1 LSVRWLRC
9 GTTGVRVVV
18 SLGCSGGG
26 GPVYTARRRTAA
38 ATGMDF
44 GFDLGAAAVAAR
56 RAAGVRLC
64 GRARQRCNPC
74 THPHRRLHTT
84 TPPYSSSRPPPPP
97 PPFARPSE
105 CVRVRCPCGRVP
117 PRPTRRA
124 ALSGRKPPNIAVKRA
139 RTRVARSAASY
150 IPRRRRV
157 SYTGYRSSG
166 AAPPPFNR
174 ARSLAHTNEHPH
186 THTHTHTHSRI
197 VYRKCI
203 YSCGTAFV

>member
-1 LSVRWLRC
+1 MGGCWC
-9 GTTGVRVVV
+9 GGCGAGRREFASSLV
-18 SLGCSGGG
+18 SAV
-26 GPVYTARRRTAA
+26 P
-38 ATGMDF
+38 
-44 GFDLGAAAVAAR
+44 AAAVLCTRRGDGPPPPRGWTLVSILVRRRWRLGAPPVCVFAAAHAKGVTLAHTPIDG
-56 RAAGVRLC
+56 AA
-64 GRARQRCNPC
+64 
-74 THPHRRLHTT
+74 T

-186 THTHTHTHSRI
+186 TYTIH
-197 VYRKCI
+197 V
-203 YSCGTAFV
+203 